1 MHMCMWHVACA
12 CAWAWAL
19 RTGARGG
26 GACTCACGMWH
37 VHVHGHGLSA
47 QVLEEE
53 GLRARATDT
62 GDWLRAA
69 VLALRDDE
77 GAHGACIGDV
87 RGLGLFIGVEF
98 VTDRAARTPAEAE
111 TNVLCSRLK
120 VRARARVSCTH
131 AHPSAAEPFTP
142 SIHTLRS
149 HPPFTP
155 SAHTRRSHPPP
166 FRGATPLQD
175 VHRIL
180 TSIDGPHDN
189 VLVIKP
195 PMCFGRAEA
204 TQLVAA
210 LRQELEALK
219 GADLSAVSHTPT

>member
-1 MHMCMWHVACA
+1 MH
-12 CAWAWAL
+12 
-19 RTGARGG
+19 T
-26 GACTCACGMWH
+26 
-37 VHVHGHGLSA
+37 
-47 QVLEEE
+47 
-53 GLRARATDT
+53 
-62 GDWLRAA
+62 
-69 VLALRDDE
+69 
-77 GAHGACIGDV
+77 
-87 RGLGLFIGVEF
+87 
-98 VTDRAARTPAEAE
+98 RTPIRSGA
-111 TNVLCSRLK
+111 V
-120 VRARARVSCTH
+120 
-131 AHPSAAEPFTP
+131 
-142 SIHTLRS
+142 HTLHS

-155 SAHTRRSHPPP
+155 IHSGAVHTLHSHPTFTPSVHTRRSHPPLTP
-166 FRGATPLQD
+166 TPLRGATPLQD